1 MFRNVLLI
9 TFRNM
14 RRYKLYSAINI
25 AGLSV
30 GIACCLM
37 IGLLIEDELRYDRF
51 HQHAHRIYRF
61 STWNSAS
68 TFAHLGPRLVEDFPE
83 VEQVVRLARL
93 PTKTL
98 TVYQDRKF
106 LEEELLY
113 ATPEFFDV
121 FSFTLVLGDPTT
133 ALAAPDAIVISQ
145 DMAKRLFGDADPI
158 GKPLRISAWLE
169 TTTLQVTG
177 VLGDLPRHSHIE
189 FRGLISYAAYSSGE
203 RKFSGAYTYL
213 LLDDKAKTQKLVD
226 KLRDWL
232 PHQFT
237 ANEDDDKSA
246 ASASTSS
253 RPFRLMPLTDIHL
266 HSHMEQELGANRDI
280 NELYLFGSVG
290 VLILL
295 IACVNYMNMATAR
308 SANRAREVGLRK
320 VVGADRGQL
329 IRQFMGEAVFVTI
342 LAFAGAVILTEMFL
356 PILNAA
362 VGKSLGITYGGRFFC
377 ILAAAALAVGALA
390 GSYPCAV
397 KRRGSSVGE
406 SPTRQGLLQSVATG
420 AGT

>member
-25 AGLSV
+25 AGLAV

-51 HQHAHRIYRF
+51 HEHAHRIYRF

-158 GKPLRISAWLE
+158 GKPLRISAWSE

-177 VLGDLPRHSHIE
+177 VLGDLPAT
-189 FRGLISYAAYSSGE
+189 LI
-203 RKFSGAYTYL
+203 
-213 LLDDKAKTQKLVD
+213 
-226 KLRDWL
+226 
-232 PHQFT
+232 
-237 ANEDDDKSA
+237 
-246 ASASTSS
+246 
-253 RPFRLMPLTDIHL
+253 
-266 HSHMEQELGANRDI
+266 
-280 NELYLFGSVG
+280 
-290 VLILL
+290 
-295 IACVNYMNMATAR
+295 
-308 SANRAREVGLRK
+308 
-320 VVGADRGQL
+320 
-329 IRQFMGEAVFVTI
+329 
-342 LAFAGAVILTEMFL
+342 
-356 PILNAA
+356 
-362 VGKSLGITYGGRFFC
+362 
-377 ILAAAALAVGALA
+377 
-390 GSYPCAV
+390 
-397 KRRGSSVGE
+397 
-406 SPTRQGLLQSVATG
+406 
-420 AGT
+420 